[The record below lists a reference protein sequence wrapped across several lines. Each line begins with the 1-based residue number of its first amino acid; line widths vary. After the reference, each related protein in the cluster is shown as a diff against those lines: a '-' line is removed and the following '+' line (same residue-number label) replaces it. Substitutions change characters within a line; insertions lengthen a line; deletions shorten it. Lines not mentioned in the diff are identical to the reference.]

1 LLGPTWRWPCAL
13 AVLLVA
19 AGPPAYA
26 SSAIGQSAATKTS
39 GASLEAAPDAASS
52 GPQRRSP
59 RQQRSRGRTL
69 EGRVAIYTKQLNLD
83 PLQQSQLREL
93 LLRQRAQVL
102 QLWNDSTL
110 SAAQRVHATGAISDA
125 TADGVR
131 ALLNEEQRRKFN
143 LPRPPRDRTAQTGAP
158 SVEDWIN
165 GSTVR

>member
-1 LLGPTWRWPCAL
+1 
-13 AVLLVA
+13 
-19 AGPPAYA
+19 
-26 SSAIGQSAATKTS
+26 
-39 GASLEAAPDAASS
+39 
-52 GPQRRSP
+52 
-59 RQQRSRGRTL
+59 
-69 EGRVAIYTKQLNLD
+69 LNLD

-110 SAAQRVHATGAISDA
+110 SAAQRVHATGTISDA

-131 ALLNEEQRRKFN
+131 ALLNEKQRRKFN